1 MPRNRK
7 KSSAPAHEPSEVPTT
22 SPHWDSSIS
31 IPPLT
36 SYPSIYLNGT
46 VDPQDTSC
54 TLTSIVCHWRYF
66 HLSPEELR
74 FRDLKI
80 NVDPPRWEL
89 SNEEERLRYYL
100 DEELASVPHFGSPTP
115 APAFSVSSRVKPT
128 SSGSESSYSGL
139 SCPAPGTTVEEESA
153 TGTCSL
159 CAARLDAAAEG
170 DEEYEAT
177 PEGLGGETPTS
188 SISRHRDTRYKK
200 RKRISRRVRRLEKTV
215 EGLSHGL
222 ILALT
227 ELQDLRGRTTTAG
240 GRKSDNS
247 GKVDALSIALSGLS
261 TVDHHDSTPGTSAP
275 DATLICPSEQPGP
288 MTTRRSQHKSTKL
301 GAAEQNDVDDSS
313 IFISDDRSPISGLLK
328 PILDFMAC
336 PEVHRFLKW
345 AEAHPGLR
353 STQILDLLWVANN
366 LFDVHGGIMIY
377 CLQKSFLPMD
387 AISGA
392 TGSSS
397 WSEDPKLMQRLDE
410 TVAKAAWESYCLEL
424 SDVFS
429 EQFVD
434 WESETPFF
442 QNLSREYDS
451 LGPMITSSYIEDLSS
466 LWTEVHP
473 ALLEV
478 TRWLEP
484 FIDYGPDCHR
494 TTPLYDATIALGRH
508 ARELSNWK
516 RGSDPAMFSNTCA
529 NNLMRLLCE
538 NRSGKLKDMQ
548 REMESIMN
556 RAKKA
561 TLWRV
566 TDSRDAQVQD
576 TLARREIRVM
586 SSYRPKLLRMGSAAA
601 WIRSEVL
608 DVLMKTGRG
617 AEPEE
622 GEAFWDG
629 CDSSR

>member
-1 MPRNRK
+1 MKLPQRDWGERRVM
-7 KSSAPAHEPSEVPTT
+7 SSSVCPS
-22 SPHWDSSIS
+22 
-31 IPPLT
+31 PL
-36 SYPSIYLNGT
+36 
-46 VDPQDTSC
+46 
-54 TLTSIVCHWRYF
+54 
-66 HLSPEELR
+66 
-74 FRDLKI
+74 
-80 NVDPPRWEL
+80 
-89 SNEEERLRYYL
+89 
-100 DEELASVPHFGSPTP
+100 
-115 APAFSVSSRVKPT
+115 
-128 SSGSESSYSGL
+128 SYS
-139 SCPAPGTTVEEESA
+139 
-153 TGTCSL
+153 L
-159 CAARLDAAAEG
+159 CHLVA
-170 DEEYEAT
+170 
-177 PEGLGGETPTS
+177 TS
-188 SISRHRDTRYKK
+188 SISRHRDTHYKK
-200 RKRISRRVRRLEKTV
+200 RKRISRRVRRLEKSV

-275 DATLICPSEQPGP
+275 DATLICPSEQPGQ

-336 PEVHRFLKW
+336 PKVHRFLKW

-353 STQILDLLWVANN
+353 SSQILDLLWVANN

-397 WSEDPKLMQRLDE
+397 WSEDQKLMQRLDE

-484 FIDYGPDCHR
+484 FIDYGPDYHR
-494 TTPLYDATIALGRH
+494 ATHCTTLRSHSGVTHASCPIGSGAAT
-508 ARELSNWK
+508 
-516 RGSDPAMFSNTCA
+516 
-529 NNLMRLLCE
+529 
-538 NRSGKLKDMQ
+538 Q
-548 REMESIMN
+548 RCSQ
-556 RAKKA
+556 
-561 TLWRV
+561 TRV
-566 TDSRDAQVQD
+566 PT
-576 TLARREIRVM
+576 T
-586 SSYRPKLLRMGSAAA
+586 
-601 WIRSEVL
+601 
-608 DVLMKTGRG
+608 
-617 AEPEE
+617 
-622 GEAFWDG
+622 
-629 CDSSR
+629 